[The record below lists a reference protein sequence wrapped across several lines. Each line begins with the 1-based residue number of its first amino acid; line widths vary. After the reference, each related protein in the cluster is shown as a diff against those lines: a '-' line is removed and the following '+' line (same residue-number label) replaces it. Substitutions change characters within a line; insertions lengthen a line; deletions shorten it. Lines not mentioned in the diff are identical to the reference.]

1 MTEEDFIKK
10 LNLDWLSHFKLR
22 ASYGSLGNERIGNY
36 HPYQGMLTFETN
48 ILYNSL
54 GIANMMPSAAQW
66 NYAVHDITWETTT
79 SYNLGVDAAFFDNRL
94 TMSFDY
100 YKKKTEDMLLSTQIP
115 GILGYGNPSVN
126 AGEMYTKGFEL
137 NLGWRDNIGDL
148 NYSVAF
154 NLSDFVSRMGNLNG
168 TEFLG
173 STIKKEGSEFNEWYG
188 YLSDGLFLTEEDL
201 KTLPNLTTMSKWEI
215 SNIKTF
221 PDQMEF
227 QTENLSRI

>member
-1 MTEEDFIKK
+1 MGPEEFQFNSGSADHYAYRSFFGRFIYGYKNKYLLQANVRFDASSRFAEGYRWGNFPSFSLGWVVTEEDFIKK

-100 YKKKTEDMLLSTQIP
+100 YKKKQKTCCSAHRFQAYWDMVTQ
-115 GILGYGNPSVN
+115 V
-126 AGEMYTKGFEL
+126 
-137 NLGWRDNIGDL
+137 
-148 NYSVAF
+148 
-154 NLSDFVSRMGNLNG
+154 
-168 TEFLG
+168 
-173 STIKKEGSEFNEWYG
+173 
-188 YLSDGLFLTEEDL
+188 
-201 KTLPNLTTMSKWEI
+201 
-215 SNIKTF
+215 
-221 PDQMEF
+221 
-227 QTENLSRI
+227 